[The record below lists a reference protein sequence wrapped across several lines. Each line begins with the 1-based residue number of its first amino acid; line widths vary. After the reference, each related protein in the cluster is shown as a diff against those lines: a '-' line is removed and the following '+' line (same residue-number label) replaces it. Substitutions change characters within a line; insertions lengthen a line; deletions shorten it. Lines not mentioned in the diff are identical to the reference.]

1 VRQRG
6 LDSLKP
12 FPTTLVPVVK
22 TCNLEIMMAPSQTL
36 CALVSWPDSMGF
48 ESALTS

>member
-1 VRQRG
+1 MRQRG

-22 TCNLEIMMAPSQTL
+22 TCNLEIMMAPSQTP